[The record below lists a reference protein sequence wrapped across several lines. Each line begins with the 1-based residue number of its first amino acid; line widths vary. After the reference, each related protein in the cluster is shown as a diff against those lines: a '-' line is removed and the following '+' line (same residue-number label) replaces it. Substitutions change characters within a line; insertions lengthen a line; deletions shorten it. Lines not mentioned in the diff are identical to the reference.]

1 MNSQLIR
8 AAAKIGRT
16 EYGEQIA
23 PYHLSQ
29 LAGVSDP
36 DNRSSYGAVWLVQVF
51 EDWQERVTSELEGDG
66 ATLEGINRDSVTRD
80 VLSSRVEAMS
90 TLNSWRVFV
99 DLGLWQWSYNL
110 AEHTGRTELE
120 GSDIS
125 GHALEMLYA
134 AGRQL
139 IGQLF
144 DALEAAAVK
153 L

>member
-1 MNSQLIR
+1 MNAQLIR

-29 LAGVSDP
+29 LAEVSNP
-36 DNRSSYGAVWLVQVF
+36 DTRHSWGAVWLVEVF
-51 EDWQERVTSELEGDG
+51 EDWQERVTSELEEDG

-80 VLSSRVEAMS
+80 VLSSRVETMS

-99 DLGLWQWSYNL
+99 DLGLWQWSYDL
-110 AEHTGRTELE
+110 TEHTGRTELE
-120 GSDIS
+120 GHDIHL
-125 GHALEMLYA
+125 HAVEMVYA

-139 IGQLF
+139 IGALF
-144 DALEAAAVK
+144 EALEAAAVK